1 MSKHAAAALAQLHA
15 PASAILTSPHAAIA
29 LRRLAGAVTEAEDMG
44 EAAPALLALLLATE
58 EAAEALDA
66 AAKATEEAAEE
77 LDAAAKAAR
86 AALTAVLSDTGMPA
100 AQTQHHTA
108 SVRDGAPGVVITDL
122 ALIPPTLMRQA
133 DPTPDKAA
141 IAKALKAG
149 GTVPGAELRNG
160 APVLTIRTRN
170 NAP

>member
-1 MSKHAAAALAQLHA
+1 MSKHAAEALAQLHA
-15 PASAILTSPHAAIA
+15 PASAILTSPYAAIA
-29 LRRLAGAVTEAEDMG
+29 LRRLAAAVTEAEDMG
-44 EAAPALLALLLATE
+44 EAAPALLALLMATE
-58 EAAEALDA
+58 EAAKQLDNA
-66 AAKATEEAAEE
+66 GSAM
-77 LDAAAKAAR
+77 R

-108 SVRDGAPGVVITDL
+108 SVRDGSPGVVITDP

-133 DPTPDKAA
+133 DPTPDKTA
-141 IAKALKAG
+141 IARAIKAG

-170 NAP
+170 TAP

>member
-1 MSKHAAAALAQLHA
+1 MSKHAAEALTQLHA
-15 PASAILTSPHAAIA
+15 PASAILISPHAAIA
-29 LRRLAGAVTEAEDMG
+29 MRRLAGVVTEAEDMG
-44 EAAPALLALLLATE
+44 KAAPALLALLLATE
-58 EAAEALDA
+58 EAAKALDA
-66 AAKATEEAAEE
+66 GAEAM
-77 LDAAAKAAR
+77 R

-108 SVRDGAPGVVITDL
+108 SVRDGSPGVVITDL

-160 APVLTIRTRN
+160 QPILTIRTRN
-170 NAP
+170 TAP